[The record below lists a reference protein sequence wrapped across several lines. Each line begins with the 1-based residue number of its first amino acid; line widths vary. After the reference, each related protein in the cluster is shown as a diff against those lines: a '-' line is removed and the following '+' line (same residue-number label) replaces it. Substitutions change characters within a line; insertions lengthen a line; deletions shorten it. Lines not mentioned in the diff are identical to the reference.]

1 MSCSY
6 CTHNLPHCFPL
17 DSIRILARVH
27 NGSLLSAGNLA
38 QLQETA
44 AALEAAGSPSELA
57 LPGRLMP
64 LHPDDVEELR
74 IEDIALTCS
83 RCCRAWLKSL
93 LVHAHALNMH
103 SDQVLYGS
111 DASSCMA

>member
-1 MSCSY
+1 LTPSQY
-6 CTHNLPHCFPL
+6 LE
-17 DSIRILARVH
+17 DI
-27 NGSLLSAGNLA
+27 GSLPSAGNLA

-57 LPGRLMP
+57 LPGRLMA

-83 RCCRAWLKSL
+83 RCRRAWLKSL
-93 LVHAHALNMH
+93 LVHAHAFNMQ
-103 SDQVLYGS
+103 SDQDLQSGYGA
-111 DASSCMA
+111 DASSYIE

>member
-1 MSCSY
+1 M
-6 CTHNLPHCFPL
+6 
-17 DSIRILARVH
+17 
-27 NGSLLSAGNLA
+27 GSVLSAGNLA

-57 LPGRLMP
+57 SPGRLMP

-83 RCCRAWLKSL
+83 RCRRACL
-93 LVHAHALNMH
+93 LACAYTCTQHAIRPEFAGRQQWVRVWCTVAEQAGKKYFH
-103 SDQVLYGS
+103 
-111 DASSCMA
+111 

>member
-1 MSCSY
+1 MCLIPVLLTPS
-6 CTHNLPHCFPL
+6 HFLE
-17 DSIRILARVH
+17 DI
-27 NGSLLSAGNLA
+27 GSLLSAGNLA

-83 RCCRAWLKSL
+83 RCRRAWLIACACTRTQ
-93 LVHAHALNMH
+93 HAIRPGFAGRERGTCKQLH
-103 SDQVLYGS
+103 
-111 DASSCMA
+111 

>member
-1 MSCSY
+1 M
-6 CTHNLPHCFPL
+6 PHRYPL
-17 DSIRILARVH
+17 DSIRILGRVYI
-27 NGSLLSAGNLA
+27 GSLPSAGNLA

-83 RCCRAWLKSL
+83 RCRRAWLKSL
-93 LVHAHALNMH
+93 LVHASAFNMQ
-103 SDQVLYGS
+103 SDQDLQSSYRLH
-111 DASSCMA
+111 ASSCLE

>member
-1 MSCSY
+1 MS
-6 CTHNLPHCFPL
+6 LP
-17 DSIRILARVH
+17 
-27 NGSLLSAGNLA
+27 SAGNLA

-83 RCCRAWLKSL
+83 RCHGACPIAYACTRTQHAVRPLFTGRERERSTWTQLHLVRAWCT
-93 LVHAHALNMH
+93 VAEQANEQHCH
-103 SDQVLYGS
+103 
-111 DASSCMA
+111 

>member
-1 MSCSY
+1 M
-6 CTHNLPHCFPL
+6 N
-17 DSIRILARVH
+17 
-27 NGSLLSAGNLA
+27 

-44 AALEAAGSPSELA
+44 AALEAAGLPSELA

-83 RCCRAWLKSL
+83 RCRRAWLTSL
-93 LVHAHALNMH
+93 LVHAHAFNMR
-103 SDQVLYGS
+103 SDTF
-111 DASSCMA
+111 CMGQMQAAALSKGLVHCS